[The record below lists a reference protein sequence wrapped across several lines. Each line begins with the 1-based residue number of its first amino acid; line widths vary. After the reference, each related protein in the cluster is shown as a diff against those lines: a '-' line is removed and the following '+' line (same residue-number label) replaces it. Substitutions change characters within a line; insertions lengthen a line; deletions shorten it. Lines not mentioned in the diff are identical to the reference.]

1 MKRFVIILTALL
13 GGLFLAGISTPHT
26 TVAAFELQPNKH
38 LDRPLYNVALGEC
51 YDELQP
57 NGSIYR
63 ICMPDGDDAPYNGQL
78 VIWAHGY
85 VNPDEP
91 IHIPG
96 DQLCPFGPDT
106 PCIDEIA
113 NALGYGFATTSY
125 PKNGLAIVEGIADI
139 QLLIDYYHAHEG
151 DTSHIYLIGASEGG
165 IITALMTEDY
175 PDLLSAGLSMC
186 GPIGDF
192 NKQISYFGDFR
203 VLYNYFYPGNFPEQ
217 MIVPHPLYLFGME
230 HFDQLYRWKWKPSIF
245 RGSPS
250 TMWELIQTA
259 NIPFDPMNFDESIE
273 QSIYDFF
280 RYNVFAAND
289 AAYTLAMEAGV
300 PWPLQPYDNIGR
312 IYTGSLDDD
321 ALNDGVQRV
330 EADPLALQIIE
341 EHYQTSGELQIPLVT
356 LHTTLDQQVPYWH
369 EILYQEK
376 IDAAGSNDLYFH
388 IRADRY
394 EHCNFTVPE
403 ALFAFFKMLNMAGSD
418 VPALTQISTLL
429 PDAAD
434 QAELLRLAD
443 AYELTLR

>member
-1 MKRFVIILTALL
+1 MKRFVIVLTALL
-13 GGLFLAGISTPHT
+13 GGLVIAGISTPHT
-26 TVAAFELQPNKH
+26 TVAAFELQTAKH
-38 LDRPLYNVALGEC
+38 LDRPLYNATLGEC

-63 ICMPDGDDAPYNGQL
+63 ICMPNGDDAPYNGQL

-91 IHIPG
+91 IHIPE
-96 DQLCPFGPDT
+96 DQLCPFGENA

-151 DTSHIYLIGASEGG
+151 DTTHIYLIGASEGG
-165 IITALMTEDY
+165 IITALMTEDF

-192 NKQISYFGDFR
+192 DKQIGYFGDFR
-203 VLYNYFYPGNFPEQ
+203 VLYNYFYPGHFPEQ
-217 MIVPHPLYLFGME
+217 VIVPYPLWVYGME
-230 HFDQLYRWKWKPSIF
+230 NFETLFEENWWPSIAD
-245 RGSPS
+245 GSPS
-250 TMWELIQTA
+250 KLWELIQTA
-259 NIPFDPMNFDESIE
+259 NIPFDPMNFDDSIK
-273 QSIYDFF
+273 QSIMDLF
-280 RYNVFAAND
+280 RYNVYASND
-289 AAYTLAMEAGV
+289 AAYTLGSRLY
-300 PWPLQPYDNIGR
+300 PLQPYHNMYR

-330 EADPLALQIIE
+330 QADPLARLIIE
-341 EHYQTSGELQIPLVT
+341 RDYQTSGELEIPLVT

-369 EILYQEK
+369 ETLYQQK

-403 ALFAFFKMLNMAGSD
+403 ALIAFFKMLSMAGDD
-418 VPALTQISTLL
+418 VPALAQISRLL
-429 PDAAD
+429 PDAVD
-434 QAELLRLAD
+434 QADLLRLAD
-443 AYELTLR
+443 QYGLTLR

>member
-13 GGLFLAGISTPHT
+13 GGLVLAGIFASHTIASTPDLH
-26 TVAAFELQPNKH
+26 AARHLAKPLRAANMARPCDPDVTQPN
-38 LDRPLYNVALGEC
+38 NA
-51 YDELQP
+51 
-57 NGSIYR
+57 IYR
-63 ICMPDGDDAPYNGQL
+63 ICMPSGDDAPYNGQL

-85 VNPDEP
+85 VNPNEP
-91 IHIPG
+91 IHIPE
-96 DQLCPFGPDT
+96 DQLCPFGEDA

-139 QLLIDYYHAHEG
+139 QLLIDYYIEQKGEPAR
-151 DTSHIYLIGASEGG
+151 IYLIGASEGG

-192 NKQISYFGDFR
+192 NKQVNYFGDFR

-217 MIVPHPLYLFGME
+217 VIVPYPLYVYGME
-230 HFDQLYRWKWKPSIF
+230 NFDELYQTKWLPSILE
-245 RGSPS
+245 GGPS
-250 TMWELIQTA
+250 KMWELIQTA
-259 NIPFDPMNFDESIE
+259 HIPYDPLNFNESIE
-273 QSIYDFF
+273 QSIHDLF
-280 RYNVFAAND
+280 RYNVYAAND
-289 AAYTLAMEAGV
+289 AAYTLGSRLY
-300 PWPLQPYDNIGR
+300 PLQPYHNMNR
-312 IYTGSLDDD
+312 IYTGSLDNA
-321 ALNDGVQRV
+321 ALNAGIQRV
-330 EADPLALQIIE
+330 QADPLARLTIE
-341 EHYQTSGELQIPLVT
+341 QDYQTSGELQIPLVT

-369 EILYQEK
+369 EVLYQEK

-403 ALFAFFKMLNMAGSD
+403 ALIAFLKMLSMAGD
-418 VPALTQISTLL
+418 DAPALAQISKLL

-434 QAELLRLAD
+434 QTELLRLAE
-443 AYELTLR
+443 AYGLALR